1 MIIYNYDKDSKIYT
15 GSSEAVLSPLEND
28 VYILP
33 AYSTK
38 TKVIENKLGFD
49 IIYNDINDVW
59 EYKEI
64 DIVQENLLLIENSK
78 KLEAALYLNS
88 TDWYII
94 RKLERDIDIPEN
106 ITLKRLEAIGVLDGI
121 NN

>member
-64 DIVQENLLLIENSK
+64 DIMQENLLLIENSK

>member
-1 MIIYNYDKDSKIYT
+1 MIIYNYDKESKIYT
-15 GSSEAVLSPLEND
+15 GSSEATLSPLEKG
-28 VYILP
+28 VYLLP

-38 TKVIENKLGFD
+38 TKVIEEKLGYD

-78 KLEAALYLNS
+78 KLEASLYLNS